1 MKKYILTENQLNVL
15 LLENEK
21 PIKKGFALKISDE
34 NGEYYKS
41 VMKEFTNESNYNK
54 WKENLE
60 TGIKIIGEMDIEEET
75 KENIQENKEK
85 KNQKDKTFTLLTKFL
100 KKKYPYIL
108 NIKPN
113 YVDLKKYGTL
123 IGIDIN
129 FDLNKFYNVTNTN
142 PPERYLMSNFML
154 DLLRDSH
161 NYLFSYVDDI
171 DRKNFSSEYN
181 NNFEK
186 DMNEYYSKLPD
197 YLSITQYE
205 NWTDDEIER
214 NEDKFFNPE
223 TIKKYRDIEKKPIKL
238 HINKWFPV
246 VDINKLK

>member
-1 MKKYILTENQLNVL
+1 M
-15 LLENEK
+15 
-21 PIKKGFALKISDE
+21 
-34 NGEYYKS
+34 
-41 VMKEFTNESNYNK
+41 
-54 WKENLE
+54 
-60 TGIKIIGEMDIEEET
+60 
-75 KENIQENKEK
+75 
-85 KNQKDKTFTLLTKFL
+85 
-100 KKKYPYIL
+100 
-108 NIKPN
+108 
-113 YVDLKKYGTL
+113 DLKKYGTL
-123 IGIDIN
+123 IGVDIN

-161 NYLFSYVDDI
+161 SYLFSYVDDI

-238 HINKWFPV
+238 NIDKWFPV